1 MALFK
6 KAALA
11 VAVTGALAMSGM
23 AQAITVDG
31 ITFGSGGFTFVTSTI
46 MEQKVGGG
54 LITAVGDQL
63 EGVGQVTQ
71 IYSGSTLVWSNGDN
85 GRELTLY
92 FGGYTASS
100 VSASQIEFTGGFTKF
115 FSDSTP
121 DANFG
126 TGTGFTDGN
135 LWMDW
140 VAVPFVNTLTGNTIT
155 LKSTGTLLGS
165 SISGTGTGLSSVTKL
180 GLADKYFDTNTYT
193 AIGTGLSADW
203 EINSSFNN
211 SPSPFLY
218 GTHGTANA
226 SGNALPE
233 PASLALLGLG
243 ALAAAGMS
251 RRRNK

>member
-6 KAALA
+6 KTALA
-11 VAVTGALAMSGM
+11 LAITGALSVASV
-23 AQAITVDG
+23 AQATTIDG
-31 ITFGSGGFTFVTSTI
+31 ITFGAGAFSFVTSTI

-54 LITAVGDQL
+54 LISAVGDVL

-85 GRELTLY
+85 GHELTLY

-115 FSDSTP
+115 YSDSTP

-126 TGTGFTDGN
+126 TGAGFTDGN

-140 VAVPFVNTLTGNTIT
+140 VAVPFVNTLTGNVIT

-165 SISGTGTGLSSVTKL
+165 SISGTGTGLSSVTGA
-180 GLADKYFDTNTYT
+180 GLADSSFDTNSFT

-211 SPSPFLY
+211 STSPFSY

-226 SGNALPE
+226 SGLALPE

-243 ALAAAGMS
+243 ALAAAGIS
-251 RRRNK
+251 RRRSK